1 MKKRTRKAIVYS
13 AVYLIITWV
22 ITLVIEQL
30 PGFHSGDWISLWL
43 ISSIPV
49 AIYWAKRFINAG
61 DD

>member
-13 AVYLIITWV
+13 AVYLLITWV
-22 ITLVIEQL
+22 ITLFIQEL
-30 PGFHSGDWISLWL
+30 PGGNKGDWIPLWL